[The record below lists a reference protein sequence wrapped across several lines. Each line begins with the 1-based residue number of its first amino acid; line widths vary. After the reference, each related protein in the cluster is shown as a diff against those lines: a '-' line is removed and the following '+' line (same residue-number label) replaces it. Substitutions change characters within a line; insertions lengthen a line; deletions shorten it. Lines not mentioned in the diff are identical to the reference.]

1 MMGWPLGRVVVIWE
15 KKTKKTGPRMGK
27 KGVIFP
33 KIGFFDVSRPLE
45 GRFGCS
51 IVVVDVFR
59 DGSGDRVVVRPRNRD
74 FGKKKRKKPALEW
87 GEKGQKLKKKWSKI
101 VFFGIA

>member
-33 KIGFFDVSRPLE
+33 QIGVFDVSRPLE

-74 FGKKKRKKPALEW
+74 FGEKNGKNRPWNGLKRVKN
-87 GEKGQKLKKKWSKI
+87 
-101 VFFGIA
+101 

>member
-1 MMGWPLGRVVVIWE
+1 M
-15 KKTKKTGPRMGK
+15 
-27 KGVIFP
+27 IFP
-33 KIGFFDVSRPLE
+33 KIGVFDVSRPLE

-74 FGKKKRKKPALEW
+74 FGEKNKKTGP
-87 GEKGQKLKKKWSKI
+87 GMG
-101 VFFGIA
+101 